1 MESSERKSIMEAIA
15 KAESRLA
22 ELDIKKNQVTEELAN
37 LRHRLACLSENGVI
51 KEPVQPFCPCVT
63 KESPSGD
70 KIRLFRS
77 LFRGRDDVYPKYWQ
91 SKKTGKKGYSPVC
104 KNEWKTGLCN
114 KPKVKCSVCPNR
126 DLDPVTDKVIRDH
139 LEGKITIGVYP
150 LLQDETCYFL
160 AVDFDK
166 KSWMEDAQAF
176 LETCRLLQVPAAL
189 ERSRS
194 GKGCHVWVF
203 FTSPVASSTAR
214 QLGCYILTRTMS
226 RRHELSMDSY
236 DRLFPNQDTMPKGGF
251 GNLIALPLQKGPRES
266 ENTVFIDGNFQPIS
280 DQWAYLA
287 SLVRMTPENV
297 ALLVEEANESGQVI
311 SVGITSTE
319 EEDKPWE
326 ASPKKI
332 PHTEIHGPLP
342 KTIRGTYSNL
352 IYLEKQDV
360 PSRLLNRLKGLAAFQ
375 NPEFYKKQR
384 MRLSTA
390 RTARVICCAEEF
402 PQHLALPRGCL
413 DEIQDLLKQNGIGL
427 SLSDERNL
435 GRPVDVSFRG
445 HLTPVQQVSVK
456 RLLENDIGI
465 LVAPPGTGKT
475 VVGIYLIAARALN
488 TLVLVHRKPLLEQWK
503 DRLKE
508 FLDIDPKDIGQ
519 IGGGKQKKSGI
530 IDVAM
535 LQSLVRKGE
544 VKDVVREYGHVIADE
559 CQHISAFSFEQVLR
573 KVRAKYVTGLTATPY
588 RRDGHQPIIIMQCGP
603 IRHTVKLKA
612 RLTNQVL
619 EHHLICRE
627 TDFCLPFG
635 QEDSSIQDIYAALI
649 LDEKRNQL
657 IFEDI
662 LSVLE
667 EGRCP
672 IILTERKDH
681 IEILAN
687 KLSTFARNLIILK
700 GGMRTKKRREMME
713 QLAAVPKNEE
723 RVLLATGRYVGEG
736 FDDARLDTLF
746 LAMPI
751 SWRGTLV
758 QYAGRLHRLHEGKK
772 EVRIYDYVDQNVPML
787 MRMYEKRLKGYRS
800 MGYRLVTCK
809 NIP

>member
-1 MESSERKSIMEAIA
+1 MEAIA

-22 ELDIKKNQVTEELAN
+22 ELDIKKNKVTEELAN

-63 KESPSGD
+63 KESPSED

-77 LFRGRDDVYPKYWQ
+77 LFRGRNDVYPKYWQ

-126 DLDPVTDKVIRDH
+126 DLDTVTDKVIRDH

-203 FTSPVASSTAR
+203 FTSPVASSIAR
-214 QLGCYILTRTMS
+214 QLGCYILTQTMS

-266 ENTVFIDGNFQPIS
+266 EDTVFIDGNFQPIS

-297 ALLVEEANESGQVI
+297 ALLVEEANQSGQVI
-311 SVGITSTE
+311 SVGITSTKK
-319 EEDKPWE
+319 EDKPWK

-332 PHTEIHGPLP
+332 PDKEIHGPLP
-342 KTIRGTYSNL
+342 KTIRATYSNL

-435 GRPVDVSFRG
+435 GRPIDISFRG
-445 HLTPVQQVSVK
+445 HLTPVQQVSVE

-475 VVGIYLIAARALN
+475 VAGIYLIAARTLN

-503 DRLKE
+503 DRLEE

-519 IGGGKQKKSGI
+519 IEGGKQKKSGI

-603 IRHTVKLKA
+603 IRHAVKLKA

-619 EHHLICRE
+619 EHHLICRA
-627 TDFCLPFG
+627 TDFRLPFG
-635 QEDSSIQDIYAALI
+635 QEDASIQDIYAALV

-662 LSVLE
+662 LSALE

-681 IEILAN
+681 IEILAK
-687 KLSTFARNLIILK
+687 KLSIFARNLIILK
-700 GGMRTKKRREMME
+700 GGMRIKKRREMME
-713 QLAAVPKNEE
+713 QLAAIPKDEE
-723 RVLLATGRYVGEG
+723 RVLLATGRYIGEG

-746 LAMPI
+746 LTMPI

-758 QYAGRLHRLHEGKK
+758 QYAGRLHRLHEGKR
-772 EVRIYDYVDQNVPML
+772 EARIYDYVDQNVPML

-800 MGYRLVTCK
+800 MEYSMLQDIR
-809 NIP
+809 